1 MERKRVP
8 INMKES
14 IYILASALVKIFVIS
29 YSITWTLYGIVYK
42 VWPYMNILFIQNKM
56 NDINECS
63 LMIFLSIILLF
74 LLAVQIYIV
83 GKQCFII
90 YYLIADKITKYVGGE
105 EDEETEKENDL

>member
-14 IYILASALVKIFVIS
+14 IYILAISLAKIFLIS
-29 YSITWTLYGIVYK
+29 YSITWTLYGIIYK

-56 NDINECS
+56 NNINECS

-83 GKQCFII
+83 VTQCFVI
-90 YYLIADKITKYVGGE
+90 YYLISGKITKYVGGE

>member
-1 MERKRVP
+1 MEQKRVP

-14 IYILASALVKIFVIS
+14 IYILAIALVKIFVIS
-29 YSITWTLYGIVYK
+29 YGITWTLYGIIYK
-42 VWPYMNILFIQNKM
+42 VWPYMDILFIQNKM

-90 YYLIADKITKYVGGE
+90 YYLIAGKITKYVGGE